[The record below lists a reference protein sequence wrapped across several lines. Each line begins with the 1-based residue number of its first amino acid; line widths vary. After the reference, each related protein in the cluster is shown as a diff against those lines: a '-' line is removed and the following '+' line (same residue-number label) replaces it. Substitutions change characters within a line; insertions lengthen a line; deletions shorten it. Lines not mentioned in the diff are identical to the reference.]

1 MGTLWWIVPG
11 LVLVIAAAAL
21 ARIVIARQKVGNL
34 QSAQREFRQRRE
46 WLEARF
52 FSLAAACGK
61 PRGLAWTNCDF
72 ANPVSFASDLKTGQ
86 LRAFVGV
93 TVSFEAIE
101 GGGMEEV
108 EAVGNLR
115 AGTAVFEYDGK
126 QWGTQGRVL
135 FNLEPQ
141 AAIAHVHHRPLI
153 AD

>member
-1 MGTLWWIVPG
+1 MGTFWWVVPG
-11 LVLVIAAAAL
+11 VVLLIAVAAL
-21 ARIVIARQKVGNL
+21 ARIFVARKKVGNI
-34 QSAQREFRQRRE
+34 QRAQVEFRQRRE

-52 FSLAAACGK
+52 FSLAASSGK

-72 ANPVSFASDLKTGQ
+72 ASPVSFASEPETGQ

-93 TVSFEAIE
+93 TVSFAAIE
-101 GGGMEEV
+101 GGGMEHV

-115 AGTAVFEYDGK
+115 AATAVFEYDGK
-126 QWGTQGRVL
+126 QWGTQGRVI

-141 AAIAHVHHRPLI
+141 EAIVHFHHRPLI

>member
-1 MGTLWWIVPG
+1 MGTLPWIVLG
-11 LVLVIAAAAL
+11 VLLLIGAVVL
-21 ARIVIARQKVGNL
+21 ARFMISWRTTGKVHK
-34 QSAQREFRQRRE
+34 AQQEFRQRRE

-52 FSLAAACGK
+52 FSLAASSGK

-72 ANPVSFASDLKTGQ
+72 ANAVSFAREPDTGQ

-93 TVSFEAIE
+93 TVAFEAIE

-115 AGTAVFEYDGK
+115 AATAVFEYDGR
-126 QWGTQGRVL
+126 QWSTGGRVI

-141 AAIAHVHHRPLI
+141 EAIVHFHHRPLI